1 MKIQSVSHNNRK
13 RAFEIVTRRGVLAF
27 PYAKLQP
34 APEASDTVAR
44 VYVDEE
50 FGREAFTYELK
61 SGEEGSLHMDSVLE
75 YNEDPQYM
83 RELLLYKLT
92 VEAVKHLE
100 ASRLSKREIIRQLG
114 TSPAQFYRL
123 VDPTNTRKSV
133 DKMLSLLRVLDCE
146 VDFNVRPLA
155 RVKDFEVGQTGQSEL
170 ARMDDAPGTHGLRV
184 ANGSIRR

>member
-1 MKIQSVSHNNRK
+1 VKIQSVSCNNR
-13 RAFEIVTRRGVLAF
+13 RRVFEVVTRLGALPF

-34 APEASDTVAR
+34 ALEASDTVTR

-50 FGREAFTYELK
+50 LGREAFTYELK
-61 SGEEGSLHMDSVLE
+61 SGEEGSLHVDSVLE

-83 RELLLYKLT
+83 RDLLLYKLT
-92 VEAVKHLE
+92 VEALKRLE
-100 ASRLSKREIIRQLG
+100 ASRLSKREIIRRLG

-146 VDFNVRPLA
+146 VEFSVRPLA
-155 RVKDFEVGQTGQSEL
+155 RVKGAEEGQTGRSKL
-170 ARMDDAPGTHGLRV
+170 VR
-184 ANGSIRR
+184 I